1 MSSTQLTIGKVARAA
16 GVGVE
21 TVRYYQRRRLIA
33 VPRSTSG
40 AFRRYTD
47 QDIDRLRFIKRA
59 QEVGF
64 SLDEIGAL
72 LKLNDGKERAAVR
85 KVAAARLSEIRF
97 KIDDLEQI
105 AAALEGLIEACE
117 HNDQIEACPIIEAFG
132 KVDHRNAK

>member
-1 MSSTQLTIGKVARAA
+1 MAGTTLAGLAREG

-47 QDIDRLRFIKRA
+47 QDIDRLRFIQRA

-97 KIDDLEQI
+97 KIDDLERI
-105 AAALEGLIEACE
+105 AAALEGVIEACE
-117 HNDQIEACPIIEAFG
+117 HTDSIEACPIIEAFG
-132 KVDHRNAK
+132 NTDHRNAE